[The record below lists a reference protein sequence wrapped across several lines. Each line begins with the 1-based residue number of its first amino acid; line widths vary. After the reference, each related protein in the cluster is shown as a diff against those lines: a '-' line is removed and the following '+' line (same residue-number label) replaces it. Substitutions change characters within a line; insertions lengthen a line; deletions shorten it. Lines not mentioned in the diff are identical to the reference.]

1 MRGREFIEFLHRADA
16 MENARLYSQPLLFA
30 KGIVSN
36 WRVFGIDG
44 YVDIKD
50 ITRFITIHNLENW
63 VIMLDIARR
72 LYYTDIAVEHNTDV
86 GTRVHI
92 SRGH

>member
-1 MRGREFIEFLHRADA
+1 MQWKMRG
-16 MENARLYSQPLLFA
+16 Y
-30 KGIVSN
+30 IVSPCFLPN
-36 WRVFGIDG
+36 WRVFGIGG

-50 ITRFITIHNLENW
+50 ITRFITIHNLEDW

>member
-1 MRGREFIEFLHRADA
+1 MRSREFIEFLHRADA

-50 ITRFITIHNLENW
+50 ITRFITIHNLEDW
-63 VIMLDIARR
+63 IIMLDIARR
-72 LYYTDIAVEHNTDV
+72 LHYTDIAVEYNTDV